1 MALAGCTI
9 IDQRTFRADSSQPGP
24 TELARAALPALP
36 LITVRFDTPID
47 QPAIASAVD
56 LARARR
62 PDATFDVI
70 APIPAATT
78 QSQQAAALAQGRQ
91 DAETVA
97 TALAEAGVPRARIEL
112 GARPDGIPG
121 IREIR
126 VYVR

>member
-1 MALAGCTI
+1 M
-9 IDQRTFRADSSQPGP
+9 
-24 TELARAALPALP
+24 
-36 LITVRFDTPID
+36 PID

-70 APIPAATT
+70 APIPATAT

-97 TALAEAGVPRARIEL
+97 TALAGAGVPRAKIEL
-112 GARPDGIPG
+112 GARPDGIQG